1 MQHNPQKSVDER
13 QVSGKLVAAVVIVTS
28 LISLVCDV
36 YLYSFKA
43 GEKSA
48 VSGQLLEGG
57 VTAHNSW
64 LSHFF
69 DYFGN
74 VTYLM
79 PWLLVYVTYL
89 FARRS
94 FSINPKSIDYFA
106 TGVRVLGVAVS
117 ILGFCM
123 LFSGLVMNDSMGA
136 GGILGDY
143 FNIANFSNLPRYV
156 APFIPVL
163 LCFAGVM
170 LMSMHSPIWFC
181 DLIGGVLSN
190 FIPFMSNDEAD
201 ADEPQASEA
210 DAESKPKKKAFSFT
224 LLSKS
229 KTESEESEEKT
240 SEARTTNDK
249 EKSADVPRKF
259 QGFKDVA
266 QRFSKGTSEN
276 REGGS
281 SSTVRVEPNFGG
293 AQVADD
299 SFHIDSGVSSA
310 TQNAPRSYEA
320 DNAAHASSPDNTN
333 AYSSHNESSFQRNA
347 VSGVNNRY
355 EAPRSAEYDHNHTG
369 SQSSAYT
376 GNYGYTAGG
385 TDTDLNNN
393 SGPATRVY
401 DARYAHDNY
410 VQSDTVT
417 GSSQDYREDVSDI
430 AGPSTIIS
438 GASYG
443 QSYENEPSMQETS
456 DYDDGIQRTI
466 ITKSADGFDDSNNFY
481 SSGSSEQQSSVYKED
496 DYDGP
501 IYEAGAPGAHN
512 EVVGNPSNRGEF
524 STVITRGQ
532 SVTKMQFGRDV
543 ETFESPLEES
553 KGGYSEFD
561 SNASIPQST
570 DVMMPEQELLS
581 QNEEY
586 SDNSFSFTQEQDDVE
601 SESVNQTVAPLRPA
615 AAPIS
620 EHDTVYSN
628 SYTGATRGLGPNAES
643 VTIPS
648 YEQETTADQQ
658 YDGENEIENSP
669 DLSGSKAQQ
678 YGFVQQPSASSLQE
692 NDMQEQTAEGEHEVI
707 TQEDPQSDA
716 QIDNASF
723 AHGGDMN
730 NSAAGA
736 AYTDEQRT
744 ASENSVAADDIQ
756 AKTQEPP
763 RAPLNK
769 VPTKVYLDSMSTANA
784 DCDPNDKW
792 RPAITLLR
800 PSNDPQMVDEAVIQT
815 MIERIN
821 RTFGDYKVPAKVANY
836 QPGPVITRYD
846 LELAR
851 GTKISAI
858 KQLES
863 DLARNL
869 TTSVRVLDTVPGT
882 SYVGLEI
889 PNPKRKL
896 ITLRDVVES
905 EQFINSNAKL
915 PLCLGVSANGI
926 PVVADL
932 AKAPHLLIA
941 GTTGSGKSAGINSM
955 LLSMLLTR
963 SPNELRLIL
972 VDPKMVEFS
981 LYQRDPHL
989 ICPVISETEQT
1000 MAALQWC
1007 VGEMERRYALMSKL
1021 GKRSIDE
1028 YNDYIRQK
1036 EAHGEVVYDPA
1047 WTADMGG
1054 QPSRLRPLPA
1064 IVMVI
1069 DEFADLMDSFE
1080 GGKKKS
1086 DGHPET
1092 LVRRLA
1098 QKARAAALHLMLA
1111 TQSPRSTVIT
1121 GTLKANLPSRVA
1133 FTVQS
1138 SLDSRVILDEGGAET
1153 LLGNGDMLAK
1163 FMGLMNNQ
1171 LFRAH
1176 GPFASNEDV
1185 SAVVDAWNE
1194 HCGDPNFID
1203 GVTDIEEEEEDI
1215 DISYDGGSM
1224 GMSSKTDPLYDKVVA
1239 YVIEYQN
1246 QNSGTPPSISGLQAE
1261 FGIGYPRAKRYFVT
1275 MKKNGVLQ

>member
-28 LISLVCDV
+28 LISLLCDV
-36 YLYSFKA
+36 YLYFFKA

-89 FARRS
+89 FARRN

-106 TGVRVLGVAVS
+106 IGVRVLGVTIS

-143 FNIANFSNLPRYV
+143 FNIANFSNLPRYA

-181 DLIGGVLSN
+181 DLIGGTLSN
-190 FIPFMSNDEAD
+190 FIPFMSNDDED
-201 ADEPQASEA
+201 ANEPQAPEA
-210 DAESKPKKKAFSFT
+210 DAESKTKKKVSQFT
-224 LLSKS
+224 YSKS
-229 KTESEESEEKT
+229 KTEPEVTEVKSPEAQT
-240 SEARTTNDK
+240 SNDK
-249 EKSADVPRKF
+249 EKSAPVPRKF
-259 QGFKDVA
+259 QGIKNVA
-266 QRFSKGTSEN
+266 QRFGKGSSEN
-276 REGGS
+276 KES
-281 SSTVRVEPNFGG
+281 SSPSTARVEPNFGG
-293 AQVADD
+293 AQLADD
-299 SFHIDSGVSSA
+299 SFHHIDNGVSSA
-310 TQNAPRSYEA
+310 TQNVPRSYEA
-320 DNAAHASSPDNTN
+320 DYTAHASSAGN
-333 AYSSHNESSFQRNA
+333 ANSYSSYNGSSFQGNVA
-347 VSGVNNRY
+347 SGAENRY
-355 EAPRSAEYDHNHTG
+355 EASRAADYDNNHSG
-369 SQSSAYT
+369 KQSSAYT
-376 GNYGYTAGG
+376 SNYSYTSGE
-385 TDTDLNNN
+385 TDTELNNN
-393 SGPATRVY
+393 SAPATRVY

-410 VQSDTVT
+410 GQADSSTA
-417 GSSQDYREDVSDI
+417 SSQDYREDAND
-430 AGPSTIIS
+430 ATGPSTIIS

-443 QSYENEPSMQETS
+443 QSYENEPPMQEPS
-456 DYDDGIQRTI
+456 SSGYDDGVQRTI
-466 ITKSADGFDDSNNFY
+466 ITKSVGGFDDGKNFY
-481 SSGSSEQQSSVYKED
+481 NTGSDEQQSSSYKED

-543 ETFESPLEES
+543 ETFEAPLDES
-553 KGGYSEFD
+553 DGGYSEFD

-570 DVMMPEQELLS
+570 DVMMPEQDLLS
-581 QNEEY
+581 PNDEY
-586 SDNSFSFTQEQDDVE
+586 GDNSFSFTQEQDDGD
-601 SESVNQTVAPLRPA
+601 SDSVNQTVAPLRPA

-620 EHDTVYSN
+620 EHDTSYSN

-643 VTIPS
+643 VDIPS
-648 YEQETTADQQ
+648 YEQQSASSQQ
-658 YDGENEIENSP
+658 YDDENEIEDSS

-678 YGFVQQPSASSLQE
+678 YGFVQQPSASSLQA
-692 NDMQEQTAEGEHEVI
+692 DMQEQTTEDVHEVI
-707 TQEDPQSDA
+707 AQEESHSDA
-716 QIDNASF
+716 QTNNASF
-723 AHGGDMN
+723 AQDGDVN
-730 NSAAGA
+730 NIANEAPYIG
-736 AYTDEQRT
+736 EQQ
-744 ASENSVAADDIQ
+744 AVSENSVAANIPPKPQD
-756 AKTQEPP
+756 PP

-784 DCDPNDKW
+784 ECDPNDGW
-792 RPAITLLR
+792 RPAMNLLR
-800 PSNDPQMVDEAVIQT
+800 PSNDPQMVDEAVIHT

-821 RTFGDYKVPAKVANY
+821 RTLGDYKVAAQVANY
-836 QPGPVITRYD
+836 QTGPVITRYD
-846 LELAR
+846 LELAS
-851 GTKISAI
+851 GTKFRSI

-905 EQFINSNAKL
+905 EQFIHSNAKL
-915 PLCLGVSANGI
+915 PLCLGVSANGV

-989 ICPVISETEQT
+989 ICPVISETDQT

-1036 EAHGEVVYDPA
+1036 EAQGQVVYDPA

-1185 SAVVDAWNE
+1185 SAIVDAWNE

-1203 GVTDIEEEEEDI
+1203 GVTDIEEED
-1215 DISYDGGSM
+1215 DDSDLSYDGSSM
-1224 GMSSKTDPLYDKVVA
+1224 GMSSRTDPLYDEVVA
-1239 YVIEYQN
+1239 HVIEYQN
-1246 QNSGTPPSISGLQAE
+1246 QNNGTPPSISSLQAE
-1261 FGIGYPRAKRYFVT
+1261 FGIGYPRAKKLFVM
-1275 MKKNGVLQ
+1275 MKKKGDLQ

>member
-13 QVSGKLVAAVVIVTS
+13 QVSGKLVAVVMIVTS
-28 LISLVCDV
+28 LISLLCDV

-43 GEKSA
+43 SEKSA

-57 VTAHNSW
+57 VTTHNSF
-64 LSHFF
+64 LSYVF

-79 PWLLVYVTYL
+79 PWLLVYVMYL
-89 FARRS
+89 FARRN

-106 TGVRVLGVAVS
+106 IGVRLLGINTSLVG
-117 ILGFCM
+117 LCM

-143 FNIANFSNLPRYV
+143 LNIANFSNLPRYA
-156 APFIPVL
+156 APFIPVF

-170 LMSMHSPIWFC
+170 LMAMHSPIWFC
-181 DLIGGVLSN
+181 DLIGASLSS
-190 FIPFMSNDEAD
+190 FIPFMSNSETETEAQQSSD
-201 ADEPQASEA
+201 KNTEDS
-210 DAESKPKKKAFSFT
+210 PKKKGSSFT
-224 LLSKS
+224 FLKAKGESDTADEKSSESDVSADEDKS
-229 KTESEESEEKT
+229 K
-240 SEARTTNDK
+240 NI
-249 EKSADVPRKF
+249 PRKF
-259 QGFKDVA
+259 QGFKGIT
-266 QRFSKGTSEN
+266 QRFNKGGAEN
-276 REGGS
+276 KESVS
-281 SSTVRVEPNFGG
+281 SSGARVEPNFGG
-293 AQVADD
+293 NKFADD
-299 SFHIDSGVSSA
+299 SFHIDEGLSPA
-310 TQNAPRSYEA
+310 NQTAPRSYEA
-320 DNAAHASSPDNTN
+320 DNTAKEPTFGATN
-333 AYSSHNESSFQRNA
+333 SFSSHNEASFNANA
-347 VSGVNNRY
+347 VSGSSNRY
-355 EAPRSAEYDHNHTG
+355 ETSKTADYDRSYANNQASTYTNNYASPAEQKNSDFNNDN
-369 SQSSAYT
+369 SS
-376 GNYGYTAGG
+376 
-385 TDTDLNNN
+385 
-393 SGPATRVY
+393 ATRVY
-401 DARYAHDNY
+401 DARYAADSY
-410 VQSDTVT
+410 VQSSSASS
-417 GSSQDYREDVSDI
+417 SSQDYREDADDAVE
-430 AGPSTIIS
+430 GPSTIIS
-438 GASYG
+438 GVSYG
-443 QSYENEPSMQETS
+443 QTYDQAYAKESSLQEVASS
-456 DYDDGIQRTI
+456 DYEDDGQQRTI
-466 ITKSADGFDDSNNFY
+466 ITKSVSGFDGNNNYYQGSNEQP
-481 SSGSSEQQSSVYKED
+481 SSCADD

-532 SVTKMQFGRDV
+532 SVTKMQFGRDI
-543 ETFESPLEES
+543 ETFDAPADET

-561 SNASIPQST
+561 SHASVPQST
-570 DVMMPEQELLS
+570 DVMMPEQDLLS
-581 QNEEY
+581 DGGDD
-586 SDNSFSFTQEQDDVE
+586 DNSFSFTDDQYEDE
-601 SESVNQTVAPLRPA
+601 SEMQNKNTDSLRPA
-615 AAPIS
+615 ATPIS
-620 EHDTVYSN
+620 EHDTCYSN

-643 VTIPS
+643 VSITP
-648 YEQETTADQQ
+648 YEKEMESTQHYDDET
-658 YDGENEIENSP
+658 ENSS
-669 DLSGSKAQQ
+669 DLTGSKAQQ
-678 YGFVQQPSASSLQE
+678 YGFVQQPSELSKNVDEVQQVSLESHEALNQE
-692 NDMQEQTAEGEHEVI
+692 E
-707 TQEDPQSDA
+707 PQSNA
-716 QIDNASF
+716 QVDNASYVQDET
-723 AHGGDMN
+723 ADN
-730 NSAAGA
+730 VAASAIA
-736 AYTDEQRT
+736 EQQLV
-744 ASENSVAADDIQ
+744 SENVSSTNNI
-756 AKTQEPP
+756 KTSSQEPP

-784 DCDPNDKW
+784 DCDPHDNW
-792 RPAITLLR
+792 RPSMTLLR

-905 EQFINSNAKL
+905 EQFIHSNAKL

-981 LYQRDPHL
+981 LYQNDPHL
-989 ICPVISETEQT
+989 ICPVISETDQT

-1036 EAHGEVVYDPA
+1036 EAQGEVVYDPA

-1121 GTLKANLPSRVA
+1121 GTLKANLPSRIA

-1185 SAVVDAWNE
+1185 SAIVNAWNE

-1203 GVTDIEEEEEDI
+1203 GVTDIEEEEDDS
-1215 DISYDGGSM
+1215 DISYGGGSM
-1224 GMSSKTDPLYDKVVA
+1224 GMSSRTDDLYDKVVA
-1239 YVIEYQN
+1239 HVIEYQN
-1246 QNSGTPPSISGLQAE
+1246 QNNGTPPSISSLQAE
-1261 FGIGYPRAKRYFVT
+1261 FGIGYPRAKKLFVM
-1275 MKKNGVLQ
+1275 MKKNGDLQ